1 MIMKLIIILMVTS
14 CTTRT
19 IVKEIERQPIAR
31 SDKYL
36 SCILK
41 LNEQGIKQSL
51 IETLCNSTYG
61 GIND

>member
-1 MIMKLIIILMVTS
+1 MIMKLLVILMVTS
-14 CTTRT
+14 CASKT
-19 IVKEIERQPIAR
+19 IVREIERQPVAR

-36 SCILK
+36 QCILK

-51 IETLCNSTYG
+51 IESLCNSTYG